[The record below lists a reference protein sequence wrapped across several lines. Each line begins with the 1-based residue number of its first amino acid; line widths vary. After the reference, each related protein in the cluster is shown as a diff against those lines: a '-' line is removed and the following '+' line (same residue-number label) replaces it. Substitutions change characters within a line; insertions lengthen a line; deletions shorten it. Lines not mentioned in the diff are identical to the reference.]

1 MIRRPSRSTRTDTLF
16 PYTTLFRSTHRF
28 RDIPVKAGRLRVR
41 SAIIDGEIVAVQD
54 DGVTSYRDLL
64 SALSGDLSIP
74 LHFYAFD
81 LLWRDGDDLRRHPL
95 LDRKQRLRSVLE
107 GGGGPL
113 CYSDHIVATTPDL
126 LAHICG
132 MGLEGIVS
140 KLANS
145 RYASGRSQSWRK
157 AKCTKRRPFVIG
169 GWHRPATGRSEGRRG
184 GKGCVSTCRSGW
196 SPEH

>member
-28 RDIPVKAGRLRVR
+28 SDIPATAGRLRVR

-81 LLWRDGDDLRRHPL
+81 LLWHDGDDLRRHPL
-95 LDRKQRLRSVLE
+95 LARQQRLRSVLE
-107 GGGGPL
+107 GGGGPP
-113 CYSDHIVATTPDL
+113 CYSATTIPDAQDL
-126 LAHICG
+126 LETIFG
-132 MGLEGIVS
+132 
-140 KLANS
+140 
-145 RYASGRSQSWRK
+145 
-157 AKCTKRRPFVIG
+157 
-169 GWHRPATGRSEGRRG
+169 
-184 GKGCVSTCRSGW
+184 
-196 SPEH
+196 